1 MYNIWTNPS
10 SGIIEFN
17 TGAASGNAFDS
28 NLTGAARFTFE
39 NSGELNLASYSTK
52 ADPLGNEYQNKF
64 TIDSQSG
71 RLFAATTDFDS
82 LFSANDVAG
91 LPILEVYS
99 NGSVIMGDY
108 NSGDFVL
115 TGNQLGIGT
124 GTPASELHVNGAIT
138 SNVAINNQ
146 TATSYT
152 LVIGDQGKM
161 VNCDNASAIT
171 VTVPP
176 NSSVNFPIGAEVGVT
191 QGGAGQVSVA
201 PGAAVSVTGADAEV
215 KTRVKYSSALIT
227 QTGTDHWLVVGDLT
241 S

>member
-1 MYNIWTNPS
+1 MSNIYINPS

-17 TGAASGNAFDS
+17 TGAASGNFLDS
-28 NLTGAARFTFE
+28 TISGASRFTFE
-39 NSGELNLASYSTK
+39 NSGELNLSS
-52 ADPLGNEYQNKF
+52 LGTGVAEKF

-71 RLFAATTDFDS
+71 RLFSVDTNFDS
-82 LFSANDVAG
+82 VFSANDVAG

-138 SNVAINNQ
+138 SNVAMNNQ

-176 NSSVNFPIGAEVGVT
+176 NSSVNFPIGAEIGIT
-191 QGGAGQVSVA
+191 QVGAGQVSVA

>member
-1 MYNIWTNPS
+1 MNIYTNPS

-17 TGAASGNAFDS
+17 TGAASGNFLDS
-28 NLTGAARFTFE
+28 TISGASRFTFE
-39 NSGELNLASYSTK
+39 NSGELNLTSYATEV
-52 ADPLGNEYQNKF
+52 AEKF

-71 RLFAATTDFDS
+71 RLFTVDTSFDS
-82 LFSANDVAG
+82 VFSANDVAG

-191 QGGAGQVSVA
+191 QVGAGQVSVA

>member
-1 MYNIWTNPS
+1 
-10 SGIIEFN
+10 
-17 TGAASGNAFDS
+17 
-28 NLTGAARFTFE
+28 
-39 NSGELNLASYSTK
+39 
-52 ADPLGNEYQNKF
+52 
-64 TIDSQSG
+64 
-71 RLFAATTDFDS
+71 
-82 LFSANDVAG
+82 
-91 LPILEVYS
+91 
-99 NGSVIMGDY
+99 MGDY

-138 SNVAINNQ
+138 SNVAMNNQ

-191 QGGAGQVSVA
+191 QVGAGQVSVA
-201 PGAAVSVTGADAEV
+201 PGAAVSVTCADAEV